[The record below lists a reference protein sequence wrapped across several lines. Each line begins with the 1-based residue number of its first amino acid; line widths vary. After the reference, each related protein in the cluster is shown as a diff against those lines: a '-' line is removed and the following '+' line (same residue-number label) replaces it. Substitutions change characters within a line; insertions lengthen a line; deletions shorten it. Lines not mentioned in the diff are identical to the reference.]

1 MELAIP
7 ELIPLVDSRMYCQLT
22 LHSARD
28 LDNLGFGTAGAKA
41 WVHCGNQQQW
51 LVGITPLDRESG
63 INPNWNHCTCFDLHE
78 GILQQGWLVLV
89 IAIFTQAHFG
99 DVEIGRVH
107 IPLKDFVQP
116 GSAYFIISPIQTSSG
131 HSEGIL
137 YISLNSRLSNQ
148 QLQQPHGFL
157 PDVQS
162 AYLRAHPRPP
172 HSFPPHIHPDYLPP
186 PHGFPLLI
194 QPAYFPPPHP
204 APDEGYY
211 QPIVPQPNPP
221 IMLASVARYFVGG
234 LSEAVGEFVGQVVIQ
249 DWNAFN

>member
-1 MELAIP
+1 
-7 ELIPLVDSRMYCQLT
+7 MYCQLT

-28 LDNLGFGTAGAKA
+28 LDNLGFGTAGARA

-51 LVGITPLDRESG
+51 LVGITPFDRESG
-63 INPNWNHCTCFDLHE
+63 INPNWNHCTYFDLHE
-78 GILQQGWLVLV
+78 GILQQGRFVLV
-89 IAIFTQAHFG
+89 IAIITQAHFG

-116 GSAYFIISPIQTSSG
+116 GSENTIALPIQTSSE
-131 HSEGIL
+131 HSKGTL
-137 YISLNSRLSNQ
+137 KISLNSRLSNQ

-162 AYLRAHPRPP
+162 AYLHPRPP
-172 HSFPPHIHPDYLPP
+172 HSFSPHIHPDSLPP
-186 PHGFPLLI
+186 
-194 QPAYFPPPHP
+194 
-204 APDEGYY
+204 
-211 QPIVPQPNPP
+211 PQPNPP
-221 IMLASVARYFVGG
+221 SMLASVARHFVGG